1 MSENRIDLNR
11 ATKEELIALPGIGE
25 VLAERILAARPF
37 ERVEDLTRVPGIRPS
52 LVEALAP
59 RLTVG
64 EAAAVEE
71 AVPAA
76 EEAPAP
82 AAAAVEE
89 AAPAAEEA
97 PAPEAAA
104 VEEAVPAAEAAGSPA
119 ASQPHYVTR
128 REAWLLALTTGLLGF
143 LLAFVLSLGVLH
155 ALNGTLHYAGEAR
168 YQGTERQVLAM
179 QERLNRL
186 EMTADALQ
194 RQISDLKGV
203 ASQVQQLADQ
213 QQTLADEQQDMAQQL
228 ADLDA
233 NLTALA
239 QQTARFQTFLTGL
252 QDLLNG
258 LLPTPT
264 PAATSA
270 PPTATP
276 TSSAPTPTPTPTP

>member
-82 AAAAVEE
+82 
-89 AAPAAEEA
+89 
-97 PAPEAAA
+97 EAAA
-104 VEEAVPAAEAAGSPA
+104 VEEAVPAAEAAGSSA

-276 TSSAPTPTPTPTP
+276 TSAPTPTPTP